1 VRILEISSPG
11 ERSDRSILSTLPT
24 HEIGPAEIVLS
35 GGSAMFEKFG
45 ER

>member
-1 VRILEISSPG
+1 MRILEISSPG
-11 ERSDRSILSTLPT
+11 ERSDRSILSTLPR
-24 HEIGPAEIVLS
+24 EIGPAEIVLS